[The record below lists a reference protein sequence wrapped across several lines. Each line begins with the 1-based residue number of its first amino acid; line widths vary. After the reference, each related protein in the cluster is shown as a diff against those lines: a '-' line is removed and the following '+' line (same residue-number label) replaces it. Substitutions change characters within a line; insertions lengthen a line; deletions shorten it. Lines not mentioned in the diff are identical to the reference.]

1 MDKTPVSILT
11 NIKSMCPTFS
21 IIIAHYDIPDLLMR
35 CLKSIPVSED
45 IQVIVV
51 DDNSPDADTY
61 LEMYPELSRPYL
73 EFIRA
78 PKNGGAGYARNI
90 GLDYAKG
97 KWLLFAD
104 ADDFF
109 VGNMYDIIN
118 THVDSD
124 ADVIYFQKR
133 AVYSDNLNCKSSRSG
148 YIDKIM
154 DIYLKTGDEVPV
166 RTRYN
171 VPWGKMIKKSLVEN
185 HHIRFEEI
193 KYSNDILFSVH
204 VGCLAKKIEAIDTVL
219 YVVTFHEGSAT
230 YEFCKKP
237 DELRIRA
244 GAAFRYDS
252 FLFQHNMSQGREIVS
267 YIKRMLS
274 QDRNLFKYYFT
285 RLDEIYT
292 SKIAAL
298 KDITKGCSCRFKIKL
313 YFYSFK
319 IWISRCLVS

>member
-1 MDKTPVSILT
+1 MDYP
-11 NIKSMCPTFS
+11 MFS

-51 DDNSPDADTY
+51 DDNSSDADTY
-61 LEMYPELSRPYL
+61 LERYPELSRPYL

-90 GLDYAKG
+90 GLDQAKG

-109 VGNMYDIIN
+109 VDNMHDIIT
-118 THVDSD
+118 THVESDS
-124 ADVIYFQKR
+124 DVIYFQKQ
-133 AVYSDNLNCKSSRSG
+133 AVYSDDINRKSPRSS

-154 DIYLKTGDEVPV
+154 DIYLKTGDELPV
-166 RTRYN
+166 RTRHH
-171 VPWGKMIKKSLVEN
+171 VPGGKMIKKSLIEK
-185 HHIRFEEI
+185 HHVRFEEI

-219 YVVTFHEGSAT
+219 YVVTSHEGSAT
-230 YEFCKKP
+230 YEFCKKT

-252 FLFQHNMSQGREIVS
+252 FLFQHNMSQGRQIVS

-285 RLDEIYT
+285 RLDEIYP

-298 KDITKGCSCRFKIKL
+298 KDISKGCSCRFKIKL

>member
-1 MDKTPVSILT
+1 MDKTPVSIMA

-21 IIIAHYDIPDLLMR
+21 IIIPHYDIPDLLMR

-61 LEMYPELSRPYL
+61 LEKYPELSRSYL

-78 PKNGGAGYARNI
+78 QKNGGAGYARNI
-90 GLDYAKG
+90 GLDHAKG

-133 AVYSDNLNCKSSRSG
+133 AVYSDDINRKSPRSG
-148 YIDKIM
+148 YLDRIM

-219 YVVTFHEGSAT
+219 YVVTSHEGSAT
-230 YEFCKKP
+230 YEFCKKT

-298 KDITKGCSCRFKIKL
+298 KDISKSCSCRFKIKL
-313 YFYSFK
+313 YLYSFL

>member
-1 MDKTPVSILT
+1 
-11 NIKSMCPTFS
+11 
-21 IIIAHYDIPDLLMR
+21 
-35 CLKSIPVSED
+35 
-45 IQVIVV
+45 VIVV
-51 DDNSPDADTY
+51 DDNSVGADTY
-61 LEMYPELSRPYL
+61 LERYSELSRPYL
-73 EFIRA
+73 EFVRTT
-78 PKNGGAGYARNI
+78 KGGGAGYARNV
-90 GLDYAKG
+90 GLDHAKG

-118 THVDSD
+118 THVESD

-219 YVVTFHEGSAT
+219 YVVTSHEGSAT

-267 YIKRMLS
+267 YIIRMLS

-298 KDITKGCSCRFKIKL
+298 KDISKSCSCRFKIKL

>member
-1 MDKTPVSILT
+1 MDKTPVSIMA

-21 IIIAHYDIPDLLMR
+21 IIIPHYDIPDLLMR

-61 LEMYPELSRPYL
+61 LERYPELSRPYL
-73 EFIRA
+73 EFICA
-78 PKNGGAGYARNI
+78 SKNGGAGYARNI
-90 GLDYAKG
+90 GLDHAKG

-118 THVDSD
+118 THVESD

-219 YVVTFHEGSAT
+219 YVVTSHEGSAT

-298 KDITKGCSCRFKIKL
+298 KDISKSCSCRFKIKL
-313 YFYSFK
+313 YLYSFL

>member
-1 MDKTPVSILT
+1 MGKNSVSIT
-11 NIKSMCPTFS
+11 ANTTSVSPTFS
-21 IIIAHYDIPDLLMR
+21 IIIPHKDIPDLLMR
-35 CLKSIPVSED
+35 CLRSIPVSED

-51 DDNSPDADTY
+51 DDNSADADTY
-61 LEMYPELSRPYL
+61 LDTYPELSRPYL
-73 EFIRA
+73 EFIRT
-78 PKNGGAGYARNI
+78 KTGGGAGYARNV
-90 GLDYAKG
+90 GLDRAKG

-104 ADDFF
+104 ADDFY
-109 VGNMYDIIN
+109 VDDMYDII
-118 THVDSD
+118 TTYAESD
-124 ADVIYFQKR
+124 ADVIYFQKQ
-133 AVYSDNLNCKSSRSG
+133 AVYSDDINRKSPRSG

-154 DIYLKTGDEVPV
+154 DIYLKTGDELPV

-219 YVVTFHEGSAT
+219 YVVTSHEGSAT

-285 RLDEIYT
+285 RLDEIYP

-298 KDITKGCSCRFKIKL
+298 KDICNGCSLKFKVVFYL
-313 YFYSFK
+313 YSLI

>member
-1 MDKTPVSILT
+1 MDKDSVSIVA
-11 NIKSMCPTFS
+11 NIKTMTPTYS
-21 IIIAHYDIPDLLMR
+21 IIIPHKGIPDLLMR
-35 CLKSIPVSED
+35 CLRSIPVSAD

-51 DDNSPDADTY
+51 DDNSTDADTY
-61 LEMYPELSRPYL
+61 LERFPELSRPYL
-73 EFIRA
+73 EFIRT
-78 PKNGGAGYARNI
+78 KTGGGAGYARNV
-90 GLDYAKG
+90 GLDRAKG

-104 ADDFF
+104 ADDFY
-109 VGNMYDIIN
+109 VDDMYDII
-118 THVDSD
+118 TTYAESD
-124 ADVIYFQKR
+124 ADVIYFQKQ
-133 AVYSDNLNCKSSRSG
+133 AVYSDDINRKSPRSG

-154 DIYLKTGDEVPV
+154 DIYLKTGDELPV

-219 YVVTFHEGSAT
+219 YVVTSHEGSAT

-285 RLDEIYT
+285 RLDEIYP

-298 KDITKGCSCRFKIKL
+298 KDICNGCSLKFKVVFYL
-313 YFYSFK
+313 YSLI

>member
-1 MDKTPVSILT
+1 
-11 NIKSMCPTFS
+11 
-21 IIIAHYDIPDLLMR
+21 
-35 CLKSIPVSED
+35 
-45 IQVIVV
+45 
-51 DDNSPDADTY
+51 
-61 LEMYPELSRPYL
+61 
-73 EFIRA
+73 
-78 PKNGGAGYARNI
+78 
-90 GLDYAKG
+90 
-97 KWLLFAD
+97 
-104 ADDFF
+104 
-109 VGNMYDIIN
+109 MYDII
-118 THVDSD
+118 TTYAESD
-124 ADVIYFQKR
+124 ADVIYFQKQ
-133 AVYSDNLNCKSSRSG
+133 AVYSDDINRKSPRSG

-154 DIYLKTGDEVPV
+154 DIYLKTGDELPV

-219 YVVTFHEGSAT
+219 YVVTSHEGSAT

-298 KDITKGCSCRFKIKL
+298 KDISKSCSCRFKIKL

>member
-1 MDKTPVSILT
+1 MGKNSVSIT
-11 NIKSMCPTFS
+11 ANTTSVSPTFS
-21 IIIAHYDIPDLLMR
+21 IIIPHKDIPDLLMR
-35 CLKSIPVSED
+35 CLRSIPVSED

-51 DDNSPDADTY
+51 DDNSADADTY
-61 LEMYPELSRPYL
+61 LDKYPELSRPYL
-73 EFIRA
+73 EFVRTT
-78 PKNGGAGYARNI
+78 KGGGAGYARNV
-90 GLDYAKG
+90 GLDRAKG

-104 ADDFF
+104 ADDFY
-109 VGNMYDIIN
+109 VDDMYDII
-118 THVDSD
+118 TTYAESD
-124 ADVIYFQKR
+124 ADVIYFQKQ
-133 AVYSDNLNCKSSRSG
+133 AVYSDDINRKSPRSG

-219 YVVTFHEGSAT
+219 YVVTSHEGSAT

-298 KDITKGCSCRFKIKL
+298 KDISKSCSCRFKIKL

>member
-1 MDKTPVSILT
+1 MDKDSVGITT
-11 NIKSMCPTFS
+11 NNKTMTPTFS
-21 IIIAHYDIPDLLMR
+21 IIIPHKGIPDLLMR
-35 CLKSIPVSED
+35 CLRSIPVSED

-51 DDNSPDADTY
+51 DDNSTDADTY
-61 LEMYPELSRPYL
+61 LERFPELSRPYL
-73 EFIRA
+73 EFIRT
-78 PKNGGAGYARNI
+78 KTGGAGYARNI
-90 GLDYAKG
+90 GLDHAKG

-133 AVYSDNLNCKSSRSG
+133 AVYSDDINRKSPRSG
-148 YIDKIM
+148 YLDRIM
-154 DIYLKTGDEVPV
+154 DIYLKTGDELPV
-166 RTRYN
+166 RTRHH
-171 VPWGKMIKKSLVEN
+171 VPWGKMIKKSLIEN
-185 HHIRFEEI
+185 HRIRFEEI

-204 VGCLAKKIEAIDTVL
+204 VGCFANKIEAIDTVL
-219 YVVTFHEGSAT
+219 YVVTSREGSLHSGACT
-230 YEFCKKP
+230 KTN
-237 DELRIRA
+237 ELKIRA

-252 FLFQHNMSQGREIVS
+252 FLFQHNMSQGREFVS

-313 YFYSFK
+313 YLYSFL

>member
-1 MDKTPVSILT
+1 MTSVS
-11 NIKSMCPTFS
+11 PTFS

-61 LEMYPELSRPYL
+61 LERYPELSRPYL

-78 PKNGGAGYARNI
+78 PTNGGAGYARNI
-90 GLDYAKG
+90 GLDHAKG

-104 ADDFF
+104 ADDFY
-109 VGNMYDIIN
+109 VDNMYEIIN
-118 THVDSD
+118 THVESD

-133 AVYSDNLNCKSSRSG
+133 AVHSENLNCKSSRSG
-148 YIDKIM
+148 YIDEIM
-154 DIYLKTGDEVPV
+154 DIYIKTGDELPV
-166 RTRYN
+166 RTRHH
-171 VPWGKMIKKSLVEN
+171 VPWGKMIRKSLIEN

-219 YVVTFHEGSAT
+219 YVVTSHEGSAT

-298 KDITKGCSCRFKIKL
+298 KDITTGCPCRFKIKL

>member
-61 LEMYPELSRPYL
+61 LERYPELSRPYL

-78 PKNGGAGYARNI
+78 SKNGGAGYARNI
-90 GLDYAKG
+90 GLDHAKG

-185 HHIRFEEI
+185 HHICFEEI

-219 YVVTFHEGSAT
+219 YVVTYHEGSAT

-274 QDRNLFKYYFT
+274 QDRNLFKYYFI

>member
-1 MDKTPVSILT
+1 
-11 NIKSMCPTFS
+11 
-21 IIIAHYDIPDLLMR
+21 MR

-61 LEMYPELSRPYL
+61 LERYPELSRPYL

-78 PKNGGAGYARNI
+78 SKNGGAGYARNI
-90 GLDYAKG
+90 GLDHAKG

-219 YVVTFHEGSAT
+219 YVVTSHEGSAT

-298 KDITKGCSCRFKIKL
+298 KDISKSCSCRFKIKL

>member
-1 MDKTPVSILT
+1 MGKNSVSIT
-11 NIKSMCPTFS
+11 ANTTSVSPTFS
-21 IIIAHYDIPDLLMR
+21 IIIPHKDIPDLLMR
-35 CLKSIPVSED
+35 CLRSIPVSED

-51 DDNSPDADTY
+51 DDNSADADTY
-61 LEMYPELSRPYL
+61 LDKYPELSRPYL
-73 EFIRA
+73 EFVRTT
-78 PKNGGAGYARNI
+78 KGGGAGYARNV
-90 GLDYAKG
+90 GLDRAKG

-104 ADDFF
+104 ADDFY
-109 VGNMYDIIN
+109 VDDMYDII
-118 THVDSD
+118 TTYAESD
-124 ADVIYFQKR
+124 ADVIYFQKQ
-133 AVYSDNLNCKSSRSG
+133 AVYSDDINRKSPRSG

-219 YVVTFHEGSAT
+219 YVVTSHEGSAT

-285 RLDEIYT
+285 RLDEIYP

-298 KDITKGCSCRFKIKL
+298 KDICNGCSLKFKVVFYL
-313 YFYSFK
+313 YSLI